1 MDIGPEVE
9 QFLIGYSWP
18 GNVREM
24 AHVMERA
31 VLVCHGRTLNLSHLP
46 GRILEVQHTASRV
59 GEIESLS
66 VVEEQHIR
74 KALALG
80 LPLDEV
86 ARKLEI
92 DPSTLWRKRKR
103 YNL

>member
-1 MDIGPEVE
+1 M
-9 QFLIGYSWP
+9 
-18 GNVREM
+18 
-24 AHVMERA
+24 
-31 VLVCHGRTLNLSHLP
+31 
-46 GRILEVQHTASRV
+46 
-59 GEIESLS
+59 
-66 VVEEQHIR
+66 VEEQHIR